1 MDCNGAATAVLADD
15 SGHFSCTSD
24 EGNRTSLISDLQQG
38 RVGGCDQE
46 PEKSMFLVRQELL
59 KSRSEIERLARSE
72 QWYKQEL
79 KSQKHGRLETL
90 ERLYA
95 QERKYLLE
103 NQKLQQESMRLHA
116 KCASLERQQEL
127 GQPLSLGSSTFYT
140 EDCGNCGN
148 IFEAQQQEA
157 LLVDQRQLIDVL
169 RKQKKMLLEDIQRLS
184 IEHDEKLMQLQ
195 QALVGMELE
204 SKHMTVKCKQLLDE
218 KSKLEYHLELRATA
232 LRGVTAEREQLRQ
245 VIAELNDTLLTQER
259 LLALKEQEFLDL
271 KQFYQQ
277 KLSKETSIDVMH
289 TYSLKFHEE
298 INCKTNEIATL
309 KNSLNELQSELMV
322 MSQLKAKNEEQQR
335 QLEQLQFTVQAQ
347 LLEQE
352 QLRQSDGL
360 KLDQVQKLTISLD
373 ALHLEKATLSESL
386 MEALNTL
393 KNLEQ
398 EVHRLHRQYAEMC
411 SKCEDTKLQLELE
424 KIGLARLRQESSL
437 RESALSEKLRDYAD
451 QCLRLGEAM
460 VKAEA
465 RLDSQSAHAQ
475 KWKEQ
480 LKKMDQGK
488 EKVQVNCQSQGM
500 QTETIDPVLIQ
511 RIEVL
516 ERHLAEVKSQKMKT
530 VSLLQKLLQQQ
541 DAKIKSTSEMEA
553 DWRQLLEALQATQQI
568 EQEMRLQLQQKTVEL
583 DKLNEL
589 FARQNEELQ
598 NLQQLSL
605 AKDQE
610 NRLELELLKEKFQEN
625 LQIHSADSMSIQRL
639 QGQVKGLLE
648 EREISSRQ
656 EHKAVVCLRSLV
668 QVLEMETG
676 RKLQSCKNWPQLA
689 KLLRKELQN
698 GRLSQRIAEQLPE
711 IKLKLAEVTEI
722 HEQDLV
728 RIKMLETRLV
738 AGCASFEA
746 SDSGKSTAST
756 TPLEPAHEIANLID
770 DYKKLVQQTAKETGR
785 PRNSY
790 ILDLIERSQRCQPNL
805 CQLYEGVAACHSDM
819 RQLNM
824 LLAAAAGPEQAR
836 EVMPS
841 LMEELRAVSDHSYT
855 EE

>member
-1 MDCNGAATAVLADD
+1 MDCEGAAAAALADD

-24 EGNRTSLISDLQQG
+24 EGNRTSPISS
-38 RVGGCDQE
+38 RDQE

-59 KSRSEIERLARSE
+59 KSRSEIERLAKSE
-72 QWYKQEL
+72 LWYKQEL

-103 NQKLQQESMRLHA
+103 NQRLQHESMQLHA
-116 KCASLERQQEL
+116 KCASLEKQREL
-127 GQPLSLGSSTFYT
+127 GHPLSLGLSTFEN
-140 EDCGNCGN
+140 EDGNCGDS
-148 IFEAQQQEA
+148 FEAQQQEA
-157 LLVDQRQLIDVL
+157 RISDQRQLIDVL

-184 IEHDEKLMQLQ
+184 LEHDEKLMQL
-195 QALVGMELE
+195 ELE

-218 KSKLEYHLELRATA
+218 KSQLEYHLELRATA
-232 LRGVTAEREQLRQ
+232 LRGVTAERDQLRQ
-245 VIAELNDTLLTQER
+245 VIAELSDTLLTQER

-277 KLSKETSIDVMH
+277 KLSRETSMDVMH

-298 INCKTNEIATL
+298 INSKTSEIATL

-322 MSQLKAKNEEQQR
+322 MSQLEAQNEEQQR
-335 QLEQLQFTVQAQ
+335 QLEQLQFTVRAQ

-360 KLDQVQKLTISLD
+360 KLDQVEKLTISLG
-373 ALHLEKATLSESL
+373 ALQLEKETLSGNL
-386 MEALNTL
+386 LEALNTL

-424 KIGLARLRQESSL
+424 KIELAKLRQESSL

-465 RLDSQSAHAQ
+465 RLDSQSTQAEIWQ
-475 KWKEQ
+475 EQ
-480 LKKMDQGK
+480 LRKMDQKK
-488 EKVQVNCQSQGM
+488 EQVQENCQSQGT
-500 QTETIDPVLIQ
+500 QTEADDPVLIQ

-516 ERHLAEVKSQKMKT
+516 ERHLAEVNAQKMQT
-530 VSLLQKLLQQQ
+530 VSLLQKLLRQQ

-553 DWRQLLEALQATQQI
+553 DWRQLLEALQVTQQM

-583 DKLNEL
+583 DKLNDL
-589 FARQNEELQ
+589 FAGQNEELH

-610 NRLELELLKEKFQEN
+610 NRLELELLKETFREN
-625 LQIHSADSMSIQRL
+625 LQIHSVDSMNIQRL

-648 EREISSRQ
+648 EREQSTRQ
-656 EHKAVVCLRSLV
+656 EHKAVDCLRSLV
-668 QVLEMETG
+668 QVLETETG
-676 RKLQSCKNWPQLA
+676 RKVQSAKSWPQLA
-689 KLLRKELQN
+689 KFLRKELRN
-698 GRLSQRIAEQLPE
+698 GRLSQRRAEELPE
-711 IKLKLAEVTEI
+711 IKLKLAEVTEM
-722 HEQDLV
+722 HEQNLV
-728 RIKMLETRLV
+728 KIKMMEKTLV
-738 AGCASFEA
+738 AERARFEA

-756 TPLEPAHEIANLID
+756 TPLEPAHEVANLID

-805 CQLYEGVAACHSDM
+805 CQLSEGVAACRSDM
-819 RQLNM
+819 QQLNM
-824 LLAAAAGPEQAR
+824 LLAAAAAAGPEQER

-841 LMEELRAVSDHSYT
+841 LMEELRAVSGPS
-855 EE
+855 